1 MSLMHF
7 LKTDTVKKEKSM
19 SAPVLID
26 IERMKSALSADRFT
40 MPKGLS
46 REEKRKFILAAG
58 EK

>member
-1 MSLMHF
+1 MHF